1 MPAPQP
7 PSERLDARSDAPL
20 VIVARVALRIFSSH
34 ALRPAGAKGEACH
47 SVDGA
52 LGGIQRSCVGIQGV
66 SKRRHEAHVA
76 LAPARGIAHRDNCRT
91 APTVGAQGK
100 GRTLSWLGRAAKG
113 AKSFAAQAEGKAA
126 QAEGSEG

>member
-66 SKRRHEAHVA
+66 SKRRHEASSGVMWRSH
-76 LAPARGIAHRDNCRT
+76 LPEESLTEI
-91 APTVGAQGK
+91 TVVPRQ
-100 GRTLSWLGRAAKG
+100 L
-113 AKSFAAQAEGKAA
+113 
-126 QAEGSEG
+126 